1 MVGMWG
7 WWRGHVSVAMGTL
20 SAGGAGVGEQTARCG
35 ERLPQPHEPRR
46 GRNSAVSDAVDLVRH
61 ATSAGPTACH
71 RLRAVTSLPA
81 ASGDNPSPP
90 RTRLPAPAPLA
101 NRVSYCSWTGAVLA
115 SRVRSSVS
123 DWHQRCVQSLS
134 ERQLRL
140 K

>member
-1 MVGMWG
+1 MGMWG

-90 RTRLPAPAPLA
+90 HT
-101 NRVSYCSWTGAVLA
+101 
-115 SRVRSSVS
+115 SSS
-123 DWHQRCVQSLS
+123 TSAARQPCELLFLDRRCP
-134 ERQLRL
+134 RQ
-140 K
+140 